1 LYTDLIHQFES
12 MKNIF
17 EANLESFMEVFKK
30 IEHANADE
38 NYDDYCRVN
47 RDNERRKSLSSFF
60 VNLAINGVIKKE
72 KMVELTK
79 DLLNHVLQS
88 IAMENRKY
96 EVDEMIENISIL
108 YNRLWFKETEKKDD
122 ADADEEDCVIKH
134 ITQLAY
140 CKSKI
145 FPSLSNK
152 SIFKCMDM
160 IEM

>member
-1 LYTDLIHQFES
+1 
-12 MKNIF
+12 
-17 EANLESFMEVFKK
+17 
-30 IEHANADE
+30 
-38 NYDDYCRVN
+38 
-47 RDNERRKSLSSFF
+47 
-60 VNLAINGVIKKE
+60 
-72 KMVELTK
+72 
-79 DLLNHVLQS
+79 
-88 IAMENRKY
+88 
-96 EVDEMIENISIL
+96 MIENISIL
-108 YNRLWFKETEKKDD
+108 YNRSWFKETEKKDD